1 MPRSLLVEVL
11 SMAVARFLRVTRAPG
26 TAAFDE
32 SVIVPPTL
40 PVAVWARIGCAHKSR
55 MRAVV
60 KIPLPKQELTLCKFF
75 RAISPK
81 HVEQLASASTK
92 RLGTSITRRVSL
104 EQERRASIQT

>member
-40 PVAVWARIGCAHKSR
+40 PVDVWARIGCAHKSR

-60 KIPLPKQELTLCKFF
+60 KTPLPKQELALCIFAPLLSMSSKS
-75 RAISPK
+75 RAL
-81 HVEQLASASTK
+81 VGNDWEQLSRDES
-92 RLGTSITRRVSL
+92 G
-104 EQERRASIQT
+104 